1 MMTAF
6 SAAGRLFLASLMASA
21 AAPALAQE
29 APTGDA
35 PPPVAP
41 APATVEGART
51 FTPAD
56 FTRFAPKNALDM
68 LRQVPGFAI
77 REASQERGLGQAT
90 GNVLING
97 QRISGKSNDVL
108 TELGRVPSQNVTR
121 IDIVDGAT
129 LSIPGLS
136 GQVANVV
143 VKSTNKISGQYTWQ
157 PEFRAYNTDPVFAR
171 GQVSV
176 SGKRGPV
183 DFTLGLQLQGG
194 NSGADGRTFIYGP
207 DFEFVERRYD
217 QFTGEFIAPRASGRF
232 TYDGPGSSVGNL
244 NLSYQRNYFD
254 YLETGLRQGPGRVD
268 RDRLVT
274 IRERGY
280 EYEIGGDFEFAFG
293 PGRLKLIGL
302 NRFENSPFA
311 QTVRTAFAD
320 DSVDV
325 GNRFARIGD
334 QKERIARAEYRLKT
348 GKSDWQIS
356 TEAAFNSLDNVSQ
369 LFELRPN
376 GDFQEIPL
384 PGGSAEVTEDRYEV
398 IGSFGRP
405 LASNLSI
412 QLSAGGEYSKLQQ
425 VGGGGLTRTF
435 WRPKGSFSA
444 AWKPSKA
451 LDVNLKLAR
460 KVGQLNFFDFLATV
474 NLNEDRENAGNPDLV
489 PQQSWEA
496 EVEAIRNLGAY
507 GTSTV
512 RLYGRLI
519 DDIVDIIPIGLTG
532 ESPGNIDRA
541 TVYGAEWK
549 TTFNFDPMGWKGAK
563 LDARFQ
569 AQQTEL
575 EDPLTGEKRRIS
587 NSMIHLAELALRHD
601 IPGSDFAYGGSM
613 NYQFNALNYRLTEVG
628 RQWEGPVF
636 ANVFVEHKDVLGLT
650 VRATIG
656 NVLGATSMFDR
667 TVFVGRRTGPV
678 AFFERRDRRI
688 GPIFAFNVRG
698 KF

>member
-1 MMTAF
+1 MTAF
-6 SAAGRLFLASLMASA
+6 SAAARVLVISLLAGA

-41 APATVEGART
+41 DPATVEGART

-108 TELGRVPSQNVTR
+108 TELSRVSAQNVVR

-171 GQVSV
+171 GQVSL

-194 NSGADGRTFIYGP
+194 HFGADGRTYIYDR
-207 DFEFVERRYD
+207 DFNFTERRYD
-217 QFTGEFIAPRASGRF
+217 QFAGKFLAPRASGRF
-232 TYDGPGSSVGNL
+232 TLDGPGSSIANL
-244 NLSYQRNYFD
+244 NLSYQRSFFD
-254 YLETGLRQGPGRVD
+254 LLETGIREAPGLVD
-268 RDRLVT
+268 RERVVT
-274 IRERGY
+274 AKERGY

-302 NRFENSPFA
+302 NRSEHSPSE
-311 QTVRTAFAD
+311 QTVRTSFAD
-320 DSVDV
+320 ERSDV
-325 GNRFARIGD
+325 GNRFARVGD
-334 QKERIARAEYRLKT
+334 QKERIARAEYRWKT
-348 GKSDWQIS
+348 GKADWQVS
-356 TEAAFNSLDNVSQ
+356 TEAAFNSLDNVSS
-369 LFELRPN
+369 LFQLRPN
-376 GDFQEIPL
+376 GDFEEIPL
-384 PGGSAEVTEDRYEV
+384 PGGSAEVQEDRYEV
-398 IGSFGRP
+398 MASYGRP
-405 LASNLSI
+405 LASNLSV
-412 QLSAGGEYSKLQQ
+412 QLSAGGEYSNLRQI
-425 VGGGGLTRTF
+425 GGGGLTRTF
-435 WRPKGSFSA
+435 WRPKGLFSA
-444 AWKPSKA
+444 AWKPTKT
-451 LDVNLKLAR
+451 LDVNFKLQR

-489 PQQSWEA
+489 PQQSWEVD
-496 EVEAIRNLGAY
+496 VEAVRNFGAY

-519 DDIVDIIPIGLTG
+519 DDIVDIIPIGDFG

-541 TVYGAEWK
+541 TIYGVEWK

-587 NSMIHLAELALRHD
+587 NSMIHLAELSLRHD
-601 IPGSDFAYGGSM
+601 IPGSDWAYGGSM
-613 NYQFNALNYRLTEVG
+613 NYQFNALNVRLTEIG

-636 ANVFVEHKDVLGLT
+636 ANVFAEHKDLLGLN
-650 VRATIG
+650 VRASIG

-667 TVFVGRRTGPV
+667 IAYVGRRTGPV
-678 AFFERRDRRI
+678 AFREKRDRRI
-688 GPIFAFNVRG
+688 GPIFSFTVRG

>member
-1 MMTAF
+1 MTAF
-6 SAAGRLFLASLMASA
+6 SAAARVLVISLLAGV

-29 APTGDA
+29 PPTGDS

-41 APATVEGART
+41 DPATVEGART

-108 TELGRVPSQNVTR
+108 TELSRVPSQNVTR

-136 GQVANVV
+136 GQVANVI
-143 VKSTNKISGQYTWQ
+143 VKSTQKISGQYTWE
-157 PEFRAYNTDPVFAR
+157 PEFRAYNTDPVLAR

-176 SGKRGPV
+176 SGRRGPV

-207 DFEFVERRYD
+207 DFQFIERRYD
-217 QFTGEFIAPRASGRF
+217 QFTGEFIAPRASSRF
-232 TYDGPGSSVGNL
+232 TYDGPGSSVANL

-254 YLETGLRQGPGRVD
+254 YLETGTRQGPGKVD
-268 RDRLVT
+268 RERLVT
-274 IRERGY
+274 IRERGF

-302 NRFENSPFA
+302 NRFENAPFA

-320 DSVDV
+320 GSVDV
-325 GNRFARIGD
+325 GSRFARIGD
-334 QKERIARAEYRLKT
+334 SKERIARAEYRWKT

-376 GDFQEIPL
+376 GNFEQIPL

-405 LASNLSI
+405 LGADLSI

-425 VGGGGLTRTF
+425 VGGGGLTRSF

-444 AWKPSKA
+444 AWKPTKS

-474 NLNEDRENAGNPDLV
+474 NLGSDTENAGNPDLV
-489 PQQSWEA
+489 PQQSWEG
-496 EVEAIRNLGAY
+496 EVEAIRNFGAY
-507 GTSTV
+507 GTSTFRV
-512 RLYGRLI
+512 YGRLI

-601 IPGSDFAYGGSM
+601 IPGSDFAYGASM
-613 NYQFNALNYRLTEVG
+613 SYQFNALNYRLTEVG
-628 RQWEGPVF
+628 RQSEGPVF
-636 ANVFVEHKDVLGLT
+636 ANVFVEHKDVLGLN
-650 VRATIG
+650 VRATIA
-656 NVLGATSMFDR
+656 NVLGATSMWDR
-667 TVFVGRRTGPV
+667 TVYTGRRTGPV
-678 AFFERRDRRI
+678 SFFERRDRRI
-688 GPIFAFNVRG
+688 GPIFSFTVRG